1 MVDLMYCL
9 INVLFINIP
18 LLYYINISSSIT
30 FCLSSGD
37 LHLSFGMYVSS
48 KLFSECNFLDELL
61 ILSTVLIPIKSPV
74 ASAVFWIALF
84 QAVLLHLL

>member
-1 MVDLMYCL
+1 MVDLMYCP
-9 INVLFINIP
+9 INVLFFNIA
-18 LLYYINISSSIT
+18 LLYYVNISSSII

-37 LHLSFGMYVSS
+37 LHLSFGMYVSF

-74 ASAVFWIALF
+74 ASAVF
-84 QAVLLHLL
+84 